1 MHHVQILPVPFVLIQ
16 NVADY
21 RLVAPAHNVVV
32 LPALAKEYFGAEV
45 AAFFLVA
52 YIRSEEHTSELQSL
66 MRISYAVFCLK
77 QNNPSHHT
85 TNNQTNTITINTNTL
100 IHT

>member
-1 MHHVQILPVPFVLIQ
+1 MGRQPPGSTRTDTLFPYTTLFRSHVQILPVPFVLIQ

-52 YIRSEEHTSELQSL
+52 YIVGRQYLSLLLQRPYSVGKVQ
-66 MRISYAVFCLK
+66 IFAVF
-77 QNNPSHHT
+77 
-85 TNNQTNTITINTNTL
+85 
-100 IHT
+100 